1 MNDRKEFLSY
11 MPTQIRNQASLAF
24 QYGTS
29 TGTAVSNI
37 ATATL
42 LDPLAVDKRALRET
56 YRAGDTV
63 TYVLSVQNN
72 GGATLSGVTLV
83 DDLGSYPVG
92 TNTVT
97 PLTYLGNAAL
107 YVDGLFVRE
116 LVGTIGAN
124 SVTFTIDSLAPDSN
138 ANVVYNVLV
147 NEFAPLTVGS
157 TITNTVSV
165 SAVGI
170 ATPVM
175 ASETITVE
183 NYADVRI
190 QKDMSPDPVSDG
202 DMLTYTFT
210 ITNYGNTDATNMVLT
225 DAFNPAPGNI
235 TVSVEGNVVPAENYT
250 YTGGVLTLPTG
261 GTTTLTVPA
270 ATVTTDPVTGE
281 VYLTPGTLVIT
292 VMGTI

>member
-1 MNDRKEFLSY
+1 
-11 MPTQIRNQASLAF
+11 MPTQIRNQASIAF
-24 QYGTS
+24 NYGDA

-42 LDPLAVDKRALRET
+42 LDPLAADKRALGET

-72 GGATLSGVTLV
+72 GTTTLSGVTLV
-83 DDLGSYPVG
+83 DDLGSYTVG
-92 TNTVT
+92 GDTVT
-97 PLTYLGNAAL
+97 PLTYLDRAAL

-116 LVGTIGAN
+116 ITGAVGEN
-124 SVTFTIDSLAPDSN
+124 NVTFTIDSLAPDSN
-138 ANVVYNVLV
+138 ANIIYNAVV
-147 NEFAPLTVGS
+147 NEFAPLTEGS

-165 SAVGI
+165 RAAGI
-170 ATPVM
+170 VTPVT

-183 NYADVRI
+183 DYADVRI

-210 ITNYGNTDATNMVLT
+210 ITNYGNVDATNVVLT
-225 DAFNPAPGNI
+225 DAFNPAPTNI
-235 TVSVEGNVVPAENYT
+235 TVSVAGDVIAPEDYT
-250 YTGGVLTLPTG
+250 YEGGVLTLPTG
-261 GTTTLTVPA
+261 EGTEITVPA

-281 VYLTPGTLVIT
+281 VTRVPGTLVIT